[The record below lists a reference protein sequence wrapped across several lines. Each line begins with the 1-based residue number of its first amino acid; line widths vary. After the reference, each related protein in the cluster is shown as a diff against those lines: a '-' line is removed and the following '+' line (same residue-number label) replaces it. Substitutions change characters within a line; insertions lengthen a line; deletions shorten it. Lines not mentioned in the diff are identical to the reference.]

1 MKIQQGPHPL
11 PYVPP
16 IPISIYSLCQLA
28 FKCRR
33 HVHLNLFC
41 VHVTF
46 LSLWIHKISTAPT
59 LSAICP
65 SYTHFYWFPASTF
78 LQMKHIHLNLFCVW
92 VAWSNGTNTVSHI
105 PLLPPSLL
113 LSYMNNGNLSKKH
126 LISELALYHWATC
139 LMETLPSVSSIV
151 VQTVGDN
158 LEHCFQG
165 VVCTT
170 KYGKCGYAEWKNSNK
185 MAKNEKKIGGK
196 WGMVGDHVEYCVQ
209 GPAQISKYGKCGYAK
224 GEISI
229 KWQKNERKIRMVG
242 DNVGHWFQGP
252 MCISKYGKCSLW
264 QFHLPAK
271 KSFTLPTYS
280 LALHKHC
287 TLPKY
292 ILPHAQI

>member
-1 MKIQQGPHPL
+1 MKIQWGPHSL

-46 LSLWIHKISTAPT
+46 LALWIHKISTVPT
-59 LSAICP
+59 LSPPTPISIDCLHQPSSKCP
-65 SYTHFYWFPASTF
+65 KRV
-78 LQMKHIHLNLFCVW
+78 QGVKHIHLNLFCVW

-126 LISELALYHWATC
+126 LISELALYHWANC

-158 LEHCFQG
+158 LKHFFQG

-170 KYGKCGYAEWKNSNK
+170 KYGKCGYA
-185 MAKNEKKIGGK
+185 
-196 WGMVGDHVEYCVQ
+196 
-209 GPAQISKYGKCGYAK
+209 K

-229 KWQKNERKIRMVG
+229 K
-242 DNVGHWFQGP
+242 
-252 MCISKYGKCSLW
+252 
-264 QFHLPAK
+264 
-271 KSFTLPTYS
+271 
-280 LALHKHC
+280 
-287 TLPKY
+287 
-292 ILPHAQI
+292 